1 MPRTGIIATISGM
14 DLDTY
19 DPVNVFNFE
28 FIEAAA
34 AIKKERKRKAQEAE
48 LENMCKH
55 PSPAERGA
63 FIHHIHSSQ
72 DIQSQILATQQQQCE
87 SPSVHSEDSFSTA
100 SASNGAIGM
109 LKFYE
114 LSHQK

>member
-1 MPRTGIIATISGM
+1 MPRTGIATISGM

-19 DPVNVFNFE
+19 DPVNVFNFA
-28 FIEAAA
+28 FIEAA

-55 PSPAERGA
+55 PSPAERGG
-63 FIHHIHSSQ
+63 FSQ
-72 DIQSQILATQQQQCE
+72 DIHSQVLATQQQQERSQCE